1 MRSNKEGLPE
11 DIDMDY
17 VYELENNINKK
28 RDTYQQAH
36 YNRIESNVY
45 PFQEGLIFLDL
56 IHGMERI
63 GDHIVNINESMS
75 GIKLN

>member
-1 MRSNKEGLPE
+1 MEGLPE